1 MTTVDITLRVNGATC
16 TGSPEARKTLADFL
30 RDDLN
35 LTGTHVGCE
44 HGVCGACT
52 VIVDGRAV
60 RSCLMLAVQAAG
72 SEVTTI
78 EGLAP
83 DGGLGTLQQAMW
95 DSHSFQCGFCTPGF
109 VMQAAAF
116 LSDHPD
122 AGEQQIREALSGNIC
137 RCTGYQSIIDGVL
150 LAAERTREAL
160 SEGATMTAIAA
171 ERYTGASI
179 KRSEDPRIL
188 TGAGRYVDD
197 IKLPGMLHA
206 AFVRSP
212 LAHGRVLSVDV
223 SAARTLPGVVA
234 ALTGAD
240 LETMTVPG
248 PDALMALLSWAG
260 PTPEFT
266 LLATDKVR
274 FMGDP
279 VAIVIA
285 ESRYLAE
292 DGCELVE
299 VEYDDLPPVMNA
311 AFALDPS
318 SPPLF
323 ANLGDNIA
331 RPHSRSEFGDVSGT
345 FANADRIIDFH
356 IDVHRH
362 QNVPMEGRA
371 CIASY
376 DAGLGVMTVYAATQ
390 SVHVSRI
397 AVAMRLGME
406 PDKVRVLAGDIGGS
420 FGLKIGASRE
430 ELAVAAASR
439 LVGQPVKWIEDR
451 GENLTASGQAREESF
466 DVRAAVSNDGDL
478 LGLDVKMVIDTGSYP
493 GMGAMLPATI
503 EAMLPGPY
511 KLAALGFES
520 TAVTTNKACY
530 VAYRGP
536 WASETFVRERVLD
549 LIAKDAGLDPVE
561 IRLRN
566 VAPRTDPP
574 ALMITGRPLAGVTTR
589 ESLER
594 IGQLVDFPAFR
605 RRQAEARAQGRFL
618 GIGVATFIEAAPGPR
633 SPEGSS
639 GPMGTESMR
648 LRLEEDGIVAL
659 FTGQMPHGQSHQTTL
674 AQIAADEFGVPFEQ
688 VRIVVGDTD
697 VVPFGLTG
705 GSRSATMTGG
715 VALHGARQL
724 KAKVLDFAAHLMEAS
739 AQDLLITD
747 GNVWVRGDPASAIAV
762 TEVARRAASGQFGAG
777 VDAELEVEATFDGG
791 EGGWSGGT
799 HCAIVDVD
807 VETGIVKVERYVAVE
822 DCGALINPAVV
833 EGQIRGGIAQGI
845 GAVLLERSA
854 YGEDGSFQS
863 STFMDYLMPTACDVP
878 RIEIEH
884 LETVPLDADVN
895 FRGVGEGGMIVA
907 PPTVVNAIEDA
918 LSPFGVRIYE
928 QHLPPARI
936 LELIA
941 AADSGR

>member
-1 MTTVDITLRVNGATC
+1 
-16 TGSPEARKTLADFL
+16 
-30 RDDLN
+30 
-35 LTGTHVGCE
+35 
-44 HGVCGACT
+44 
-52 VIVDGRAV
+52 
-60 RSCLMLAVQAAG
+60 
-72 SEVTTI
+72 
-78 EGLAP
+78 
-83 DGGLGTLQQAMW
+83 
-95 DSHSFQCGFCTPGF
+95 
-109 VMQAAAF
+109 
-116 LSDHPD
+116 
-122 AGEQQIREALSGNIC
+122 
-137 RCTGYQSIIDGVL
+137 
-150 LAAERTREAL
+150 
-160 SEGATMTAIAA
+160 MTAIAA

-212 LAHGRVLSVDV
+212 LAHAHVLSVDV
-223 SAARTLPGVVA
+223 SAARALPGVVA
-234 ALTGAD
+234 VLTGAD
-240 LETMTVPG
+240 LEAMTVPAQD
-248 PDALMALLSWAG
+248 PLLALFSTGG

-274 FMGDP
+274 FVGDP
-279 VAIVIA
+279 VAVVIA

-292 DGCELVE
+292 DGCELVD
-299 VEYDDLPPVMNA
+299 VEYDDLPAVVNA

-331 RPHSRSEFGDVSGT
+331 RPHSRNEFGDVAGT
-345 FANADRIIDFH
+345 FADADRVFNFH

-362 QNVPMEGRA
+362 QNVPMEGRG
-371 CIASY
+371 CVASW
-376 DAGLGVMTVYAATQ
+376 DAGLGAMTVHAATQ
-390 SVHVSRI
+390 SVHITRNG
-397 AVAMRLGME
+397 VATRLGLE
-406 PDKVRVLAGDIGGS
+406 RDQVRVLAGDIGGS

-439 LVGQPVKWIEDR
+439 LIGRPVKWVEDR

-493 GMGAMLPATI
+493 SMGAMVPASV

-549 LIAKDAGLDPVE
+549 LIAKEAGLDPLE

-574 ALMITGRPLAGVTTR
+574 ASMITGRPLVGVTTK

-594 IGQLVDFPAFR
+594 LAQLVDFPAFR
-605 RRQAEARAQGRFL
+605 RRQAEARTRGRYL

-633 SPEGSS
+633 QPGGPS
-639 GPMGTESMR
+639 GPMGVESMR

-688 VRIVVGDTD
+688 VRVVVGDTD
-697 VVPFGLTG
+697 VVPFG
-705 GSRSATMTGG
+705 
-715 VALHGARQL
+715 
-724 KAKVLDFAAHLMEAS
+724 
-739 AQDLLITD
+739 
-747 GNVWVRGDPASAIAV
+747 
-762 TEVARRAASGQFGAG
+762 
-777 VDAELEVEATFDGG
+777 
-791 EGGWSGGT
+791 
-799 HCAIVDVD
+799 
-807 VETGIVKVERYVAVE
+807 
-822 DCGALINPAVV
+822 
-833 EGQIRGGIAQGI
+833 
-845 GAVLLERSA
+845 
-854 YGEDGSFQS
+854 
-863 STFMDYLMPTACDVP
+863 
-878 RIEIEH
+878 
-884 LETVPLDADVN
+884 
-895 FRGVGEGGMIVA
+895 
-907 PPTVVNAIEDA
+907 
-918 LSPFGVRIYE
+918 
-928 QHLPPARI
+928 
-936 LELIA
+936 
-941 AADSGR
+941 

>member
-1 MTTVDITLRVNGATC
+1 M
-16 TGSPEARKTLADFL
+16 
-30 RDDLN
+30 
-35 LTGTHVGCE
+35 
-44 HGVCGACT
+44 
-52 VIVDGRAV
+52 
-60 RSCLMLAVQAAG
+60 
-72 SEVTTI
+72 
-78 EGLAP
+78 
-83 DGGLGTLQQAMW
+83 
-95 DSHSFQCGFCTPGF
+95 
-109 VMQAAAF
+109 
-116 LSDHPD
+116 
-122 AGEQQIREALSGNIC
+122 
-137 RCTGYQSIIDGVL
+137 
-150 LAAERTREAL
+150 AEIL
-160 SEGATMTAIAA
+160 A

-212 LAHGRVLSVDV
+212 LAHGRVLSVDA
-223 SAARTLPGVVA
+223 SAARALPGVVA
-234 ALTGAD
+234 VLTGAE
-240 LETMTVPG
+240 LEAMTVPG
-248 PDALMALLSWAG
+248 PDPLMALLGFTG
-260 PTPEFT
+260 PIPEFT

-274 FMGDP
+274 LMGDP
-279 VAIVIA
+279 VAVVVA

-299 VEYDDLPPVMNA
+299 VDYDDLPPVVTA
-311 AFALDPS
+311 AYALDPG

-331 RPHSRSEFGDVSGT
+331 RPHSRHEFGDVEST
-345 FANADRIIDFH
+345 FARADRVIDFH

-362 QNVPMEGRA
+362 QNVPMEGRG
-371 CIASY
+371 CVASW
-376 DAGLGVMTVYAATQ
+376 DADLAAMTVYAATQ
-390 SVHVSRI
+390 SVHITRNG
-397 AVAMRLGME
+397 VATRLGIE
-406 PDKVRVLAGDIGGS
+406 PDQVRVLAGDIGGS

-439 LVGQPVKWIEDR
+439 HLGRPVKWVEDR
-451 GENLTASGQAREESF
+451 GENLMVSGQAREESF
-466 DVRAAVSNDGDL
+466 DGRAAVSHDGDL
-478 LGLDVKMVIDTGSYP
+478 LGLDVAMVVDVGAYP
-493 GMGAMLPATI
+493 GMGMGAMVPDI
-503 EAMLPGPY
+503 MEAMLPGPY
-511 KLAALGFES
+511 QVAALGFES
-520 TAVTTNKACY
+520 TAVITNKATY

-549 LIAKDAGLDPVE
+549 LIAKDLGLDPVE
-561 IRLRN
+561 IRRRN
-566 VAPRTDPP
+566 IAPRTDPP
-574 ALMITGRPLAGVTTR
+574 ASMITGRPLVGVTTTEALDR
-589 ESLER
+589 VT
-594 IGQLVDFPAFR
+594 QLVDFPEFR
-605 RRQAEARAQGRFL
+605 RRQAQARTQGRYL

-633 SPEGSS
+633 GPDGALGS
-639 GPMGTESMR
+639 ESMR
-648 LRLEEDGIVAL
+648 LQLTEDGIVVL
-659 FTGQMPHGQSHQTTL
+659 FTGQMPHGQGHQTTL

-688 VRIVVGDTD
+688 VRVVVGDSA

-715 VALHGARQL
+715 VALHGARDL
-724 KAKVLDFAAHLMEAS
+724 KAKVLDFAAHLMEAR

-762 TEVARRAASGQFGAG
+762 SEVGRRAASGQFGAD
-777 VDAELEVEATFDGG
+777 VDAALEVEATFDGG
-791 EGGWSGGT
+791 QGGWSGGT
-799 HCAIVDVD
+799 HCAIVAVD
-807 VETGIVKVERYVAVE
+807 TETGLVQVERYVAVE

-833 EGQIRGGIAQGI
+833 EGQIRGGVAQGI

-863 STFMDYLMPTACDVP
+863 ATFMDYLMPTTCDIP
-878 RIEIEH
+878 RIEVEH

-941 AADSGR
+941 AADSGQ

>member
-1 MTTVDITLRVNGATC
+1 MA
-16 TGSPEARKTLADFL
+16 E
-30 RDDLN
+30 
-35 LTGTHVGCE
+35 
-44 HGVCGACT
+44 
-52 VIVDGRAV
+52 IV
-60 RSCLMLAVQAAG
+60 
-72 SEVTTI
+72 
-78 EGLAP
+78 
-83 DGGLGTLQQAMW
+83 
-95 DSHSFQCGFCTPGF
+95 
-109 VMQAAAF
+109 
-116 LSDHPD
+116 
-122 AGEQQIREALSGNIC
+122 
-137 RCTGYQSIIDGVL
+137 
-150 LAAERTREAL
+150 
-160 SEGATMTAIAA
+160 A

-212 LAHGRVLSVDV
+212 LAHGLVLSVDV
-223 SAARTLPGVVA
+223 SAARALPGVVA
-234 ALTGAD
+234 VLTGAD
-240 LETMTVPG
+240 LEAMTVPG
-248 PDALMALLSWAG
+248 PDPLMAFLGWAG

-299 VEYDDLPPVMNA
+299 VDYDDLPPVVNA
-311 AFALDPS
+311 AFALDPG

-331 RPHSRSEFGDVSGT
+331 RPHSRNEFGDVAGT
-345 FANADRIIDFH
+345 FAKADRVIDFH

-362 QNVPMEGRA
+362 QNVPMEGRG
-371 CIASY
+371 CVASW
-376 DAGLGVMTVYAATQ
+376 DADLAAMTVYAATQ
-390 SVHVSRI
+390 SVHITRTG
-397 AVAMRLGME
+397 VATRLGLE

-439 LVGQPVKWIEDR
+439 DLGRPVKWVEDR
-451 GENLTASGQAREESF
+451 GENLIASGQAREESF
-466 DVRAAVSNDGDL
+466 DVRAAVSHDGDL
-478 LGLDVKMVIDTGSYP
+478 LGLDVKMVVDTGAYP
-493 GMGAMLPATI
+493 GMGMGAMVPDI
-503 EAMLPGPY
+503 MQAMLPGPY

-520 TAVTTNKACY
+520 TAAITNKATY

-549 LIAKDAGLDPVE
+549 LIAKDLGLDPVE

-566 VAPRTDPP
+566 IAPRTDPP
-574 ALMITGRPLAGVTTR
+574 AIDDYRAVHWWESRRRSHWTR
-589 ESLER
+589 VA
-594 IGQLVDFPAFR
+594 QLVDFPAFR
-605 RRQAEARAQGRFL
+605 RRQAQARAQGRYL

-633 SPEGSS
+633 GPDGALGS
-639 GPMGTESMR
+639 ESMR

-688 VRIVVGDTD
+688 VRVVVGDSD

-715 VALHGARQL
+715 VALHGAREL
-724 KAKVLDFAAHLMEAS
+724 KAKVLDFAAYLMEAS

-762 TEVARRAASGQFGAG
+762 REVARRAASGQFGAD
-777 VDAELEVEATFDGG
+777 VDAALEVEATFDGG
-791 EGGWSGGT
+791 QGGWSGGT

-807 VETGIVKVERYVAVE
+807 VETGLVTVERYVAVE

-833 EGQIRGGIAQGI
+833 EGQIRGGVAQGI

-863 STFMDYLMPTACDVP
+863 ATFMDYLMPTTCDVP

-907 PPTVVNAIEDA
+907 PPTIVNAIEDA
-918 LSPFGVRIYE
+918 LAPFGVRIYE

-941 AADSGR
+941 AADSGQ

>member
-1 MTTVDITLRVNGATC
+1 MA
-16 TGSPEARKTLADFL
+16 E
-30 RDDLN
+30 
-35 LTGTHVGCE
+35 
-44 HGVCGACT
+44 
-52 VIVDGRAV
+52 IV
-60 RSCLMLAVQAAG
+60 
-72 SEVTTI
+72 
-78 EGLAP
+78 
-83 DGGLGTLQQAMW
+83 
-95 DSHSFQCGFCTPGF
+95 
-109 VMQAAAF
+109 
-116 LSDHPD
+116 
-122 AGEQQIREALSGNIC
+122 
-137 RCTGYQSIIDGVL
+137 
-150 LAAERTREAL
+150 
-160 SEGATMTAIAA
+160 A
-171 ERYTGASI
+171 ERYTGTSI

-188 TGAGRYVDD
+188 TGTGRYVDD

-212 LAHGRVLSVDV
+212 LAHAHVLSVDAC
-223 SAARTLPGVVA
+223 AARALPGVVA
-234 ALTGAD
+234 VLTGAD

-248 PDALMALLSWAG
+248 PDALMSLMGWAG
-260 PTPEFT
+260 PIPEFT

-274 FMGDP
+274 LVGDP
-279 VAIVIA
+279 VAVVIA

-299 VEYDDLPPVMNA
+299 VEYDDLPPVMSA
-311 AFALDPS
+311 AFALDPG

-331 RPHSRSEFGDVSGT
+331 RPHSRNEFGDVGST
-345 FANADRIIDFH
+345 FANADRIIEFH

-362 QNVPMEGRA
+362 QNVPMEGRG
-371 CIASY
+371 CVASY
-376 DAGLGVMTVYAATQ
+376 DADQGVMTFYAATQ
-390 SVHVSRI
+390 GVHVARM
-397 AVAMRLGME
+397 AVATRLGLE
-406 PDKVRVLAGDIGGS
+406 RDKVRVLAGDIGGS

-439 LVGQPVKWIEDR
+439 LVGRPVKWVEDR

-478 LGLDVKMVIDTGSYP
+478 LGLDVQMVVDTGSYP
-493 GMGAMLPATI
+493 GMGMIVPDI
-503 EAMLPGPY
+503 MQGMLPGPY
-511 KLAALGFES
+511 QLQALGFES
-520 TAVTTNKACY
+520 TAAITNKAPY

-549 LIAKDAGLDPVE
+549 LIAKDLGLDPVE

-574 ALMITGRPLAGVTTR
+574 VMMITGRPLAGVTSK

-594 IGQLVDFPAFR
+594 VAELVDLPAFR
-605 RRQAEARAQGRFL
+605 RRQACAREQGRYL

-633 SPEGSS
+633 SA
-639 GPMGTESMR
+639 GPDGGALGNESMR

-688 VRIVVGDTD
+688 VRVVVGDTD

-715 VALHGARQL
+715 VTLHGARQL
-724 KAKVLDFAAHLMEAS
+724 KAKVLDFAAQLMETS

-747 GNVWVRGDPASAIAV
+747 GNVWVRGDPESAITV
-762 TEVARRAASGQFGAG
+762 REVARRAAAGPPGDGA
-777 VDAELEVEATFDGG
+777 DATLEVEATFDGG

-807 VETGIVKVERYVAVE
+807 VETGLVKVERYVAVE

-833 EGQIRGGIAQGI
+833 EGQIRGGVAQGI

-863 STFMDYLMPTACDVP
+863 ATFMDYLMPTTCDIP

-884 LETVPLDADVN
+884 LQTVPLDADVN

-941 AADSGR
+941 AADPRHRG

>member
-1 MTTVDITLRVNGATC
+1 V
-16 TGSPEARKTLADFL
+16 
-30 RDDLN
+30 
-35 LTGTHVGCE
+35 
-44 HGVCGACT
+44 
-52 VIVDGRAV
+52 
-60 RSCLMLAVQAAG
+60 AG
-72 SEVTTI
+72 I
-78 EGLAP
+78 L
-83 DGGLGTLQQAMW
+83 
-95 DSHSFQCGFCTPGF
+95 
-109 VMQAAAF
+109 
-116 LSDHPD
+116 
-122 AGEQQIREALSGNIC
+122 
-137 RCTGYQSIIDGVL
+137 
-150 LAAERTREAL
+150 
-160 SEGATMTAIAA
+160 A

-212 LAHGRVLSVDV
+212 LAHARVLSVDV
-223 SAARTLPGVVA
+223 SAAQALPGVVA
-234 ALTGAD
+234 AYAGAD
-240 LETMTVPG
+240 LEAMTVPG
-248 PDALMALLSWAG
+248 PDLMSVFMG
-260 PTPEFT
+260 GGNPTPEFT

-274 FMGDP
+274 FVGDP

-292 DGCELVE
+292 DGCELVQ
-299 VEYDDLPPVMNA
+299 VEYEDLPAVANA
-311 AFALDPS
+311 SFALDPN

-323 ANLGDNIA
+323 ANLGNNIA
-331 RPHSRSEFGDVSGT
+331 RPHARNEFGDVSST
-345 FANADRIIDFH
+345 FARADRVFDFRL
-356 IDVHRH
+356 DVHRH
-362 QNVPMEGRA
+362 QNVPMEGRG
-371 CIASY
+371 CVASY
-376 DAGLGVMTVYAATQ
+376 DADQGVMTVYAATQ
-390 SVHVSRI
+390 SVHVARM

-406 PDKVRVLAGDIGGS
+406 NEKVRVLAGDIGGS

-430 ELAVAAASR
+430 ELAAAAAAR
-439 LVGQPVKWIEDR
+439 ALGRPVKWVEDR

-466 DVRAAVSNDGDL
+466 AVRAAVSSDGDL
-478 LGLDVKMVIDTGSYP
+478 LGLDVQMVVDTGAYP
-493 GMGAMLPATI
+493 GMGTTVPDIM

-520 TAVTTNKACY
+520 TAAITNKASY

-549 LIAKDAGLDPVE
+549 LIAKELGLDPLE

-566 VAPRTDPP
+566 VATRTDPP
-574 ALMITGRPLAGVTTR
+574 TMMITGRPLVGVTTR
-589 ESLER
+589 ESLDR
-594 IGQLVDFPAFR
+594 VAALVDFPAFR
-605 RRQAEARAQGRFL
+605 RRQAEARARGRYL

-633 SPEGSS
+633 EPGGPS
-639 GPMGTESMR
+639 GPMGVESMR

-674 AQIAADEFGVPFEQ
+674 AQIAADEFGVPFDQ
-688 VRIVVGDTD
+688 VRVVVGDTD
-697 VVPFGLTG
+697 VVPFGMTG

-724 KAKVLDFAAHLMEAS
+724 KAKVLDFASHLMEAS
-739 AQDLLITD
+739 AQDLQLTD

-762 TEVARRAASGQFGAG
+762 SEVARRAASEQFGDG
-777 VDAELEVEATFDGG
+777 VDADLEVVAAFDGG
-791 EGGWSGGT
+791 EGGWSGGS
-799 HCAIVDVD
+799 HCAIVEVD
-807 VETGIVKVERYVAVE
+807 VETGLVTVERYVVAE
-822 DCGALINPAVV
+822 DCGALINPAIV
-833 EGQIRGGIAQGI
+833 EGQIRGGVAQGI

-854 YGEDGSFQS
+854 YDEDGNYQS
-863 STFMDYLMPTACDVP
+863 ATFMDYLMPTSCDVP

-884 LETVPLDADVN
+884 LQTVPLDSDVN

>member
-1 MTTVDITLRVNGATC
+1 
-16 TGSPEARKTLADFL
+16 
-30 RDDLN
+30 
-35 LTGTHVGCE
+35 
-44 HGVCGACT
+44 
-52 VIVDGRAV
+52 
-60 RSCLMLAVQAAG
+60 
-72 SEVTTI
+72 
-78 EGLAP
+78 
-83 DGGLGTLQQAMW
+83 
-95 DSHSFQCGFCTPGF
+95 
-109 VMQAAAF
+109 
-116 LSDHPD
+116 
-122 AGEQQIREALSGNIC
+122 
-137 RCTGYQSIIDGVL
+137 
-150 LAAERTREAL
+150 
-160 SEGATMTAIAA
+160 MTAIAA

-188 TGAGRYVDD
+188 TGTGRYVDD

-212 LAHGRVLSVDV
+212 MAHARVLSVDV
-223 SAARTLPGVVA
+223 TAARALPGVVA
-234 ALTGAD
+234 VLTGAE
-240 LETMTVPG
+240 LEAMTVPG
-248 PDALMALLSWAG
+248 PDALMALMGWAG

-274 FMGDP
+274 LVGDP
-279 VAIVIA
+279 VAVVIA
-285 ESRYLAE
+285 ESRYIAE

-299 VEYDDLPPVMNA
+299 VEYDDLPPVVDA
-311 AFALDPS
+311 AFALDPG

-331 RPHSRSEFGDVSGT
+331 RLHSRHEFGDVSAT
-345 FANADRIIDFH
+345 FAQADRVTGFH

-362 QNVPMEGRA
+362 QNVPMEGRG
-371 CIASY
+371 CVASY
-376 DAGLGVMTVYAATQ
+376 DADSGVMTMHAATQ
-390 SVHVSRI
+390 SVHVTRI
-397 AVAMRLGME
+397 AVAMRLGLE
-406 PDKVRVLAGDIGGS
+406 QDKVRVLAGDIGGS

-439 LVGQPVKWIEDR
+439 AVGRPVKWVEDR

-466 DVRAAVSNDGDL
+466 DVQAAVSNDGDL
-478 LGLDVKMVIDTGSYP
+478 LGLDVKMVIDTGAYP
-493 GMGAMLPATI
+493 GLGLTVPDTMQ
-503 EAMLPGPY
+503 AMLPGPY

-520 TAVTTNKACY
+520 IAAFTNKASY

-549 LIAKDAGLDPVE
+549 LIAKDLGLDPVE
-561 IRLRN
+561 IRQRN

-574 ALMITGRPLAGVTTR
+574 ATMVTGRPLVGVTSM

-594 IGQLVDFPAFR
+594 VAQLVDFPAFR
-605 RRQAEARAQGRFL
+605 RRQAEARAQGRYL
-618 GIGVATFIEAAPGPR
+618 GVGVATFIEAAPGPR
-633 SPEGSS
+633 SPEGPS
-639 GPMGTESMR
+639 GPMGVESMR

-688 VRIVVGDTD
+688 VRVVVGDTD

-724 KAKVLDFAAHLMEAS
+724 KAKVLDFAAQLMEAS

-747 GNVWVRGDPASAIAV
+747 GNVWVRGDPASAISV
-762 TEVARRAASGQFGAG
+762 TEVAQSAAAMTGPSGDGAA
-777 VDAELEVEATFDGG
+777 AELEVEATYDGG

-807 VETGIVKVERYVAVE
+807 AETGIVKVERYVAVE

-833 EGQIRGGIAQGI
+833 EGQIRGGVAQGI

-863 STFMDYLMPTACDVP
+863 ATFMDYLMPTACDIP

-936 LELIA
+936 LELIVER
-941 AADSGR
+941 DPGR

>member
-1 MTTVDITLRVNGATC
+1 MA
-16 TGSPEARKTLADFL
+16 
-30 RDDLN
+30 
-35 LTGTHVGCE
+35 
-44 HGVCGACT
+44 
-52 VIVDGRAV
+52 
-60 RSCLMLAVQAAG
+60 
-72 SEVTTI
+72 
-78 EGLAP
+78 
-83 DGGLGTLQQAMW
+83 
-95 DSHSFQCGFCTPGF
+95 
-109 VMQAAAF
+109 
-116 LSDHPD
+116 
-122 AGEQQIREALSGNIC
+122 
-137 RCTGYQSIIDGVL
+137 
-150 LAAERTREAL
+150 
-160 SEGATMTAIAA
+160 AIAA

-212 LAHGRVLSVDV
+212 LAHARVVSVDA
-223 SAARTLPGVVA
+223 SAARALPGVA
-234 ALTGAD
+234 AVFTGAE
-240 LETMTVPG
+240 LEAMTVPG
-248 PDALMALLSWAG
+248 PDALMTLVGFTG

-274 FMGDP
+274 FAGDP
-279 VAIVIA
+279 VAIVVA

-299 VEYDDLPPVMNA
+299 VEYEDLTPVTNA
-311 AFALDPS
+311 SFALEPS

-331 RPHSRSEFGDVSGT
+331 SHHSRSEFGDVSAT
-345 FANADRIIDFH
+345 FAGADRVFDFR
-356 IDVHRH
+356 IGVHRH
-362 QNVPMEGRA
+362 QNVPMEGRG
-371 CIASY
+371 CVASY
-376 DAGLGVMTVYAATQ
+376 DADREVMTVHAATQ
-390 SVHVSRI
+390 SVHVSKI

-406 PDKVRVLAGDIGGS
+406 QDKVRVLAGDIGGS

-430 ELAVAAASR
+430 ELAAAAASR
-439 LVGQPVKWIEDR
+439 ALRRPVKWVEDR
-451 GENLTASGQAREESF
+451 GENLTTSGQAREESF
-466 DVRAAVSNDGDL
+466 EVRAAVSNDGDL
-478 LGLDVKMVIDTGSYP
+478 LGLDVKMVIDTGAYP
-493 GMGAMLPATI
+493 GLGVTVPETV
-503 EAMLPGPY
+503 EGMLPGPY

-520 TAVTTNKACY
+520 TAVTTNKASY

-536 WASETFVRERVLD
+536 WASEAFVRERILD
-549 LIAKDAGLDPVE
+549 LIAKDLGLDPVE

-574 ALMITGRPLAGVTTR
+574 AVMITGRPLAGVTSR

-594 IGQLVDFPAFR
+594 ITQIVDFPAFR
-605 RRQAEARAQGRFL
+605 RRQAEARAQGRYL

-633 SPEGSS
+633 SPDGPS
-639 GPMGTESMR
+639 GPMGNESMR

-688 VRIVVGDTD
+688 VRVVVGDSD
-697 VVPFGLTG
+697 VVPFGFTG

-724 KAKVLDFAAHLMEAS
+724 KAKVLEFASHLMEAS
-739 AQDLLITD
+739 VRDLQIID
-747 GNVWVRGDPASAIAV
+747 GQVGVRGDPASAIGV
-762 TEVARRAASGQFGAG
+762 GEVARRAASGQFGAG
-777 VDAELEVEATFDGG
+777 VDANLEVEASFDGG
-791 EGGWSGGT
+791 EGGWSGGS

-807 VETGIVKVERYVAVE
+807 AETGLVRVERYVVAE
-822 DCGALINPAVV
+822 DCGALINPAIVD
-833 EGQIRGGIAQGI
+833 GQIRGGVAQGI
-845 GAVLLERSA
+845 GAVLLERTA
-854 YGEDGSFQS
+854 YDEDGNCQS
-863 STFMDYLMPTACDVP
+863 ATFMDYLVPTTCDIP

-884 LETVPLDADVN
+884 LETVALDADVN

-907 PPTVVNAIEDA
+907 PPTIVNAIEDA

-941 AADSGR
+941 AADPGQ

>member
-1 MTTVDITLRVNGATC
+1 MA
-16 TGSPEARKTLADFL
+16 E
-30 RDDLN
+30 
-35 LTGTHVGCE
+35 
-44 HGVCGACT
+44 
-52 VIVDGRAV
+52 IV
-60 RSCLMLAVQAAG
+60 
-72 SEVTTI
+72 
-78 EGLAP
+78 
-83 DGGLGTLQQAMW
+83 
-95 DSHSFQCGFCTPGF
+95 
-109 VMQAAAF
+109 
-116 LSDHPD
+116 
-122 AGEQQIREALSGNIC
+122 
-137 RCTGYQSIIDGVL
+137 
-150 LAAERTREAL
+150 
-160 SEGATMTAIAA
+160 A

-212 LAHGRVLSVDV
+212 LAHGLVLSVDV
-223 SAARTLPGVVA
+223 SAAQALPGVVA
-234 ALTGAD
+234 VLTGAD
-240 LETMTVPG
+240 LEAMTVPG
-248 PDALMALLSWAG
+248 PDPLMALLGWAG

-299 VEYDDLPPVMNA
+299 VDYDDLPPVVDA
-311 AFALDPS
+311 VFALDPG

-331 RPHSRSEFGDVSGT
+331 RPHSRHEFGDVAGT
-345 FANADRIIDFH
+345 FAQADRVIDVH

-371 CIASY
+371 CVASWE
-376 DAGLGVMTVYAATQ
+376 AGRAAMTVYAATQ
-390 SVHVSRI
+390 SVHITRTG
-397 AVAMRLGME
+397 VATRLGLE
-406 PDKVRVLAGDIGGS
+406 PDQVRVLAGDIGGS

-439 LVGQPVKWIEDR
+439 HLGRPVKWVEDR
-451 GENLTASGQAREESF
+451 GENLIASGQAREESF
-466 DVRAAVSNDGDL
+466 DVRAAVSHEGDL
-478 LGLDVKMVIDTGSYP
+478 RGLDVQTVIDTGAYP
-493 GMGAMLPATI
+493 GMGMGAMVPDI
-503 EAMLPGPY
+503 MEAMLPGPY
-511 KLAALGFES
+511 QLAALGFES
-520 TAVTTNKACY
+520 TAVITNKATY

-536 WASETFVRERVLD
+536 WASETFVRERVLN
-549 LIAKDAGLDPVE
+549 LVAKDLGLDPVE
-561 IRLRN
+561 IRRRN
-566 VAPRTDPP
+566 IAARTDPP
-574 ALMITGRPLAGVTTR
+574 ASMITGRPLVGVTSK

-594 IGQLVDFPAFR
+594 VAQLLDFPAFR
-605 RRQAEARAQGRFL
+605 RRQAQARAQGRYL

-633 SPEGSS
+633 GPDGALGS
-639 GPMGTESMR
+639 ESMR

-688 VRIVVGDTD
+688 VRVVVGDSD

-715 VALHGARQL
+715 VALHGAREL
-724 KAKVLDFAAHLMEAS
+724 KAKVLDFAASLMEVS

-762 TEVARRAASGQFGAG
+762 SEVARRAASGQFGAD
-777 VDAELEVEATFDGG
+777 VDAALEVEATFDGG
-791 EGGWSGGT
+791 QGGWSGGT
-799 HCAIVDVD
+799 HGAIVEVD
-807 VETGIVKVERYVAVE
+807 AETGLVTVERYVAVE

-833 EGQIRGGIAQGI
+833 EGQIRGGVAQGI

-854 YGEDGSFQS
+854 YAEDGSFQS
-863 STFMDYLMPTACDVP
+863 ATFMDYLMPTTCDIP

-941 AADSGR
+941 AADPGSTM

>member
-1 MTTVDITLRVNGATC
+1 MA
-16 TGSPEARKTLADFL
+16 E
-30 RDDLN
+30 
-35 LTGTHVGCE
+35 
-44 HGVCGACT
+44 
-52 VIVDGRAV
+52 IV
-60 RSCLMLAVQAAG
+60 
-72 SEVTTI
+72 
-78 EGLAP
+78 
-83 DGGLGTLQQAMW
+83 
-95 DSHSFQCGFCTPGF
+95 
-109 VMQAAAF
+109 
-116 LSDHPD
+116 
-122 AGEQQIREALSGNIC
+122 
-137 RCTGYQSIIDGVL
+137 
-150 LAAERTREAL
+150 
-160 SEGATMTAIAA
+160 A

-206 AFVRSP
+206 AFLRSP
-212 LAHGRVLSVDV
+212 LAHGRVLSVDA
-223 SAARTLPGVVA
+223 SAARALPGVVA
-234 ALTGAD
+234 VLTGAD
-240 LETMTVPG
+240 LEAITVQA
-248 PDALMALLSWAG
+248 PDPLRALFGIGG

-266 LLATDKVR
+266 LPATDKVR
-274 FMGDP
+274 FVGDP
-279 VAIVIA
+279 VAVVIA

-299 VEYDDLPPVMNA
+299 VEYDDLPAVVTA
-311 AFALDPS
+311 AFALDPG

-331 RPHSRSEFGDVSGT
+331 RPHSRNEFGDVAGT
-345 FANADRIIDFH
+345 FADADRVVDFH

-371 CIASY
+371 CVASW
-376 DAGLGVMTVYAATQ
+376 DAGLGAMTVHAATQ
-390 SVHVSRI
+390 SVHI
-397 AVAMRLGME
+397 TKIGVAARLGLE
-406 PDKVRVLAGDIGGS
+406 GDQVRVLAGDIGGS

-439 LVGQPVKWIEDR
+439 HLGRPVKWVEDR

-478 LGLDVKMVIDTGSYP
+478 LGLDVKMVIDTGAYP
-493 GMGAMLPATI
+493 GMGAMVPGI
-503 EAMLPGPY
+503 VEAMLPGPY

-520 TAVTTNKACY
+520 TGAITNKASY

-549 LIAKDAGLDPVE
+549 LIAKDLGLDPLE

-574 ALMITGRPLAGVTTR
+574 AVMVTGRPLAGITTR

-594 IGQLVDFPAFR
+594 VAQLVDFPAFR
-605 RRQAEARAQGRFL
+605 RRQAEARTQGRYL

-633 SPEGSS
+633 APAGSG
-639 GPMGTESMR
+639 GPMGLESMR
-648 LRLEEDGIVAL
+648 LRLSEDGVLTL

-688 VRIVVGDTD
+688 VRVVVGDTD

-715 VALHGARQL
+715 VTLHGARQL
-724 KAKVLDFAAHLMEAS
+724 KAKVLDFASDLMEAS
-739 AQDLLITD
+739 AADLLITD

-762 TEVARRAASGQFGAG
+762 SEVARHAASGQFGAD
-777 VDAELEVEATFDGG
+777 VDATFEVEATFDGG
-791 EGGWSGGT
+791 QGGWSGGT

-807 VETGIVKVERYVAVE
+807 VETGIVNVERYVAVE

-833 EGQIRGGIAQGI
+833 EGQIRGGVAQGI

-863 STFMDYLMPTACDVP
+863 ATFMDYLMPTTCDIP

-941 AADSGR
+941 GGQ

>member
-1 MTTVDITLRVNGATC
+1 
-16 TGSPEARKTLADFL
+16 
-30 RDDLN
+30 
-35 LTGTHVGCE
+35 
-44 HGVCGACT
+44 
-52 VIVDGRAV
+52 
-60 RSCLMLAVQAAG
+60 
-72 SEVTTI
+72 
-78 EGLAP
+78 
-83 DGGLGTLQQAMW
+83 
-95 DSHSFQCGFCTPGF
+95 
-109 VMQAAAF
+109 
-116 LSDHPD
+116 
-122 AGEQQIREALSGNIC
+122 
-137 RCTGYQSIIDGVL
+137 
-150 LAAERTREAL
+150 
-160 SEGATMTAIAA
+160 MTAIAA

-212 LAHGRVLSVDV
+212 MAHARVLSVDV
-223 SAARTLPGVVA
+223 SAARALPGVVA
-234 ALTGAD
+234 VHTGAE
-240 LETMTVPG
+240 LEAITVPG
-248 PDALMALLSWAG
+248 PDALMALMGWAG

-274 FMGDP
+274 LVGDP
-279 VAIVIA
+279 VAVVIA
-285 ESRYLAE
+285 ESRYIAE

-299 VEYDDLPPVMNA
+299 VEYEDLPPVMDA
-311 AFALDPS
+311 AFALDPG

-331 RPHSRSEFGDVSGT
+331 RLHSRHEFGDVSAT
-345 FANADRIIDFH
+345 FTHADRVIDFH

-362 QNVPMEGRA
+362 QNVPMEGRG
-371 CIASY
+371 CVASY
-376 DAGLGVMTVYAATQ
+376 DADSGVITMHAATQ
-390 SVHVSRI
+390 SVHVTKI
-397 AVAMRLGME
+397 AVAMRLGLE
-406 PDKVRVLAGDIGGS
+406 QDKVRVLAGDIGGS

-439 LVGQPVKWIEDR
+439 AGGRPVKWVEDR

-466 DVRAAVSNDGDL
+466 DVQAAVSNDGDL
-478 LGLDVKMVIDTGSYP
+478 LGLDVKMIVDTGSYP
-493 GMGAMLPATI
+493 GMGAMVPDI
-503 EAMLPGPY
+503 MEAMLPGPD
-511 KLAALGFES
+511 KLAAMGFES

-549 LIAKDAGLDPVE
+549 LIAKDLGLDPVE

-566 VAPRTDPP
+566 VALRTDPP
-574 ALMITGRPLAGVTTR
+574 TMMITGRPLVGVTAK

-594 IGQLVDFPAFR
+594 IAHLVDLPAFR
-605 RRQAEARAQGRFL
+605 RRQAEARTQGRYL

-633 SPEGSS
+633 APEGPS
-639 GPMGTESMR
+639 GPMGLESMR
-648 LRLEEDGIVAL
+648 LRLTEDGIVAL

-688 VRIVVGDTD
+688 VRVVVGDSA

-724 KAKVLDFAAHLMEAS
+724 KAKVLDFAADLMEVS

-747 GNVWVRGDPASAIAV
+747 GNVWVRGDPASAISV
-762 TEVARRAASGQFGAG
+762 TEVAQRAAAVTGPSGDGAT
-777 VDAELEVEATFDGG
+777 ELEVEATYDGG
-791 EGGWSGGT
+791 EGGWFGGT

-807 VETGIVKVERYVAVE
+807 AETGLVKVERYVAVE

-833 EGQIRGGIAQGI
+833 EGQIRGGVAQGI

-854 YGEDGSFQS
+854 YGEDGTFQS
-863 STFMDYLMPTACDVP
+863 ATFMDYLMPTACDVP

-941 AADSGR
+941 EGDPGQ

>member
-1 MTTVDITLRVNGATC
+1 
-16 TGSPEARKTLADFL
+16 
-30 RDDLN
+30 
-35 LTGTHVGCE
+35 
-44 HGVCGACT
+44 
-52 VIVDGRAV
+52 
-60 RSCLMLAVQAAG
+60 
-72 SEVTTI
+72 
-78 EGLAP
+78 
-83 DGGLGTLQQAMW
+83 
-95 DSHSFQCGFCTPGF
+95 
-109 VMQAAAF
+109 
-116 LSDHPD
+116 
-122 AGEQQIREALSGNIC
+122 
-137 RCTGYQSIIDGVL
+137 
-150 LAAERTREAL
+150 
-160 SEGATMTAIAA
+160 MTAIAA

-212 LAHGRVLSVDV
+212 LAHAGVLSVDV
-223 SAARTLPGVVA
+223 SAAQALPGVIAV
-234 ALTGAD
+234 LTGAD
-240 LETMTVPG
+240 LETITVPG
-248 PDALMALLSWAG
+248 PDALMALMRWAG

-274 FMGDP
+274 LVGDP
-279 VAIVIA
+279 VAVVIA

-299 VEYDDLPPVMNA
+299 VDYDDLPPVMSA

-331 RPHSRSEFGDVSGT
+331 RPHSRREFGDVGST

-362 QNVPMEGRA
+362 QNVPMEGRG
-371 CIASY
+371 CVASY
-376 DAGLGVMTVYAATQ
+376 DAGRGVMTFYAATQ
-390 SVHVSRI
+390 GVHVTRM
-397 AVAMRLGME
+397 AVATRLGIE
-406 PDKVRVLAGDIGGS
+406 RDKVHVLAGDIGGS

-439 LVGQPVKWIEDR
+439 LLGQPVKWVEDR

-478 LGLDVKMVIDTGSYP
+478 LGLDVEMVVDTGSYP
-493 GMGAMLPATI
+493 GMGVMVPDI
-503 EAMLPGPY
+503 MQAMLPGPY
-511 KLAALGFES
+511 KLQALGFES
-520 TAVTTNKACY
+520 TAAITNKAPY

-549 LIAKDAGLDPVE
+549 LIAKDLGLDPVE

-566 VAPRTDPP
+566 VAPRTEPP
-574 ALMITGRPLAGVTTR
+574 VMMITGRPLAGVTSK

-594 IGQLVDFPAFR
+594 VAQLVDLPGFR
-605 RRQAEARAQGRFL
+605 RRQAAARARGRYL

-633 SPEGSS
+633 SAEAS
-639 GPMGTESMR
+639 GPMGLETMR

-688 VRIVVGDTD
+688 VRVVVGDSD

-715 VALHGARQL
+715 VTLHGARQL
-724 KAKVLDFAAHLMEAS
+724 KAKVLDFAAYLMEVS

-762 TEVARRAASGQFGAG
+762 SDVARRAASGQFGDG
-777 VDAELEVEATFDGG
+777 VDATLEVEATFDGG
-791 EGGWSGGT
+791 AGGWSGGT
-799 HCAIVDVD
+799 HCAIVEVD
-807 VETGIVKVERYVAVE
+807 AETGIVKVERYVAVE

-854 YGEDGSFQS
+854 YAEDGSFQS
-863 STFMDYLMPTACDVP
+863 ATFMDYLMPTSCDIP

-907 PPTVVNAIEDA
+907 PATVVNAIEDA

-941 AADSGR
+941 AADRPG

>member
-1 MTTVDITLRVNGATC
+1 
-16 TGSPEARKTLADFL
+16 
-30 RDDLN
+30 
-35 LTGTHVGCE
+35 
-44 HGVCGACT
+44 
-52 VIVDGRAV
+52 
-60 RSCLMLAVQAAG
+60 
-72 SEVTTI
+72 
-78 EGLAP
+78 
-83 DGGLGTLQQAMW
+83 
-95 DSHSFQCGFCTPGF
+95 
-109 VMQAAAF
+109 
-116 LSDHPD
+116 
-122 AGEQQIREALSGNIC
+122 
-137 RCTGYQSIIDGVL
+137 
-150 LAAERTREAL
+150 
-160 SEGATMTAIAA
+160 MTAIAA

-212 LAHGRVLSVDV
+212 MAHALVLSVDV
-223 SAARTLPGVVA
+223 SAARELPGVVA
-234 ALTGAD
+234 VLTGAD
-240 LETMTVPG
+240 LETITVPG
-248 PDALMALLSWAG
+248 QDPLMAFLSSGG
-260 PTPEFT
+260 PAPEFT

-299 VEYDDLPPVMNA
+299 VEYDDLPPVTNS

-323 ANLGDNIA
+323 ANLGNNIA
-331 RPHSRSEFGDVSGT
+331 RAHSRSEFGDVSGT

-362 QNVPMEGRA
+362 QNVPMEGRG
-371 CIASY
+371 CVASY

-390 SVHVSRI
+390 SVHLSRI
-397 AVAMRLGME
+397 GVATRLGIE

-430 ELAVAAASR
+430 ELAAAAASR
-439 LVGQPVKWIEDR
+439 LVGQPVKWVEDR

-466 DVRAAVSNDGDL
+466 DVSAAVSNDGDL

-493 GMGAMLPATI
+493 GMGTMVPDI
-503 EAMLPGPY
+503 MQAMLPGPY

-520 TAVTTNKACY
+520 TAAITNKATY

-549 LIAKDAGLDPVE
+549 LIAKDLGLDPVE

-574 ALMITGRPLAGVTTR
+574 ALMITGRPLVGVTSK

-594 IGQLVDFPAFR
+594 VAQLVDFPAFR
-605 RRQAEARAQGRFL
+605 RRQAEARAQGRYL

-633 SPEGSS
+633 SPEGAS
-639 GPMGTESMR
+639 GPMGIESMR

-688 VRIVVGDTD
+688 VRVVVGDSD

-724 KAKVLDFAAHLMEAS
+724 KAKVLDFAAHLMEVS

-762 TEVARRAASGQFGAG
+762 TQVARRAASGQFGPG
-777 VDAELEVEATFDGG
+777 VDAQLEVEATFDGG

-799 HCAIVDVD
+799 HCAIVEVD
-807 VETGIVKVERYVAVE
+807 AETGIVKVERYVAVE

-833 EGQIRGGIAQGI
+833 EGQIRGGVAQGI

-863 STFMDYLMPTACDVP
+863 ATFMDYLMPTACDVP

-918 LSPFGVRIYE
+918 LAPFGVRIYE

-941 AADSGR
+941 AADSGQ

>member
-1 MTTVDITLRVNGATC
+1 MA
-16 TGSPEARKTLADFL
+16 
-30 RDDLN
+30 
-35 LTGTHVGCE
+35 
-44 HGVCGACT
+44 
-52 VIVDGRAV
+52 
-60 RSCLMLAVQAAG
+60 
-72 SEVTTI
+72 
-78 EGLAP
+78 
-83 DGGLGTLQQAMW
+83 
-95 DSHSFQCGFCTPGF
+95 
-109 VMQAAAF
+109 
-116 LSDHPD
+116 
-122 AGEQQIREALSGNIC
+122 
-137 RCTGYQSIIDGVL
+137 
-150 LAAERTREAL
+150 
-160 SEGATMTAIAA
+160 AIAA

-212 LAHGRVLSVDV
+212 VAHARVLSVDV
-223 SAARTLPGVVA
+223 SAARALPGIVA
-234 ALTGAD
+234 VLTGAD
-240 LETMTVPG
+240 LEAMTVPG
-248 PDALMALLSWAG
+248 PDALMALMGWAG
-260 PTPEFT
+260 PMPEFT

-274 FMGDP
+274 FAGDP
-279 VAIVIA
+279 VAVVIA

-299 VEYDDLPPVMNA
+299 VDYDELPPVTDA
-311 AFALDPS
+311 SFALDPS

-331 RPHSRSEFGDVSGT
+331 RTPSRNEFGDVPAT
-345 FANADRIIDFH
+345 FADADRVFGFRIG
-356 IDVHRH
+356 VHRH
-362 QNVPMEGRA
+362 QNVPMEGRG

-376 DAGLGVMTVYAATQ
+376 DADLGVMTVYAATQ
-390 SVHVSRI
+390 SVHVTKI

-406 PDKVRVLAGDIGGS
+406 QDKVRVLAGDIGGS

-439 LVGQPVKWIEDR
+439 TLGQPVKWVEDR
-451 GENLTASGQAREESF
+451 GENLATSGQAREESF
-466 DVRAAVSNDGDL
+466 DVQAAASNGGDL
-478 LGLDVKMVIDTGSYP
+478 LGLDVKMVVDTGAYP
-493 GMGAMLPATI
+493 GMGAMVPGI
-503 EAMLPGPY
+503 VEEMFPGPY
-511 KLAALGFES
+511 KLAAFGFES
-520 TAVTTNKACY
+520 TGVTTNKATY

-549 LIAKDAGLDPVE
+549 LIAKDLGLDPLEV
-561 IRLRN
+561 RLRN
-566 VAPRTDPP
+566 AAPRTDPP
-574 ALMITGRPLAGVTTR
+574 AVMITGRPLVGVTTR

-594 IGQLVDFPAFR
+594 IAQLVDFPAFR
-605 RRQAEARAQGRFL
+605 RRQADARAQGRYL

-633 SPEGSS
+633 PPEGPS
-639 GPMGTESMR
+639 GPMGNEAMR
-648 LRLEEDGIVAL
+648 LRLEEDGIVVL

-688 VRIVVGDTD
+688 VRVVVGDTD

-724 KAKVLDFAAHLMEAS
+724 KVKVLDAASHLMEAS
-739 AQDLLITD
+739 ARDLEIID
-747 GNVWVRGDPASAIAV
+747 GQVLVRGDPASAIGV
-762 TEVARRAASGQFGAG
+762 GEVARRAASGQSGAD
-777 VDAELEVEATFDGG
+777 VDATLEVEAVFDGG
-791 EGGWSGGT
+791 DSGWSGGS
-799 HCAIVDVD
+799 HCAIVEVD
-807 VETGIVKVERYVAVE
+807 AETGLVTVERYVVAE

-833 EGQIRGGIAQGI
+833 EGQIRGGVAQGI

-854 YGEDGSFQS
+854 YDEDGNFQS
-863 STFMDYLMPTACDVP
+863 ATFMDYLMPTTCDVP

-907 PPTVVNAIEDA
+907 PPTIVNAIEDA

-936 LELIA
+936 LELMA
-941 AADSGR
+941 AADPGQ